1 MNSNTKHAVRKAVK
15 MSVGS
20 ELYPLI
26 KDISICNNTASSTDK
41 FMFSNDVV
49 WRRVFNTLNI
59 SIETS
64 ILSAI
69 KEYGF

>member
-1 MNSNTKHAVRKAVK
+1 MNSNTKHAARKAVK
-15 MSVGS
+15 MSVGG

-26 KDISICNNTASSTDK
+26 KDISICTNTTSSTDK

-64 ILSAI
+64 ILSAV
-69 KEYGF
+69 KEYEF